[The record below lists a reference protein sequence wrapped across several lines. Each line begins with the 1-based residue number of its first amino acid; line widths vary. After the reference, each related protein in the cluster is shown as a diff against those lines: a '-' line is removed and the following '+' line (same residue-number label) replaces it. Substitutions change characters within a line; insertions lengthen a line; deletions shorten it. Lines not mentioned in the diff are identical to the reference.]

1 VTPARLA
8 LEIETA
14 LAAAD
19 AVTLD
24 AGARAQRLLQIAS
37 GLQQRPGSPDHIAA
51 AIGLYD
57 RALDA
62 CPAEDLLLRARIM
75 ARQASAFQ
83 TVPGPGMDALEAAR
97 GRYESAL
104 PDLRAGGRDAEVAE
118 VEMNLGLVLQSL
130 AGVGRARLSDAI
142 AAYRRAL
149 RVFDAQRYP
158 VEYAIVQSN
167 LVTAL
172 LSSPTGDTTQL
183 RDAQMHYEDAY
194 RIFVAHGETEKATL
208 LADVMAAFA
217 EAGAARR

>member
-1 VTPARLA
+1 MTPARLA
-8 LEIETA
+8 IEVETA

-19 AVTLD
+19 AATSS
-24 AGARAQRLLQIAS
+24 AGERARRLMEIAM
-37 GLQQRPGSPDHIAA
+37 GLQQRPGSSDHIAA

-75 ARQASAFQ
+75 ARQGSALQ

-97 GRYESAL
+97 GRYEAAL
-104 PDLRAGGRDAEVAE
+104 PDLRAGGVDAEIAE

-130 AGVGRARLSDAI
+130 AGIGAARLADAI

-172 LSSPTGDTTQL
+172 LSIGDAAQL
-183 RDAQMHYEDAY
+183 RDAQTHYEAAY
-194 RIFVAHGETEKATL
+194 RIFLAHGETEKATL
-208 LADVMAAFA
+208 LAQAMAALT
-217 EAGAARR
+217 